1 MQCSGFSQAPLSGA
15 LHVKNTRA
23 RPDNDGAVFMSH
35 VTLDAINKGSTEHF
49 IEVLG
54 EVFESSPWLVE
65 RAASSRPFS
74 SRDDL
79 IARLIDVMRTAS
91 PDEKLA
97 LIRAHPDLAGTAAR
111 AGNLTAH
118 SAREQ
123 SSVGLDRLTDD
134 EHATLR
140 DLNAAYR
147 SRFGFPFIIAVRDQT
162 KQSILEAFRNRLNNG
177 HDVEVAEATRN
188 IARIVSLRII
198 DRVAE

>member
-1 MQCSGFSQAPLSGA
+1 MPGA
-15 LHVKNTRA
+15 LHVENTRA
-23 RPDNDGAVFMSH
+23 RPADDGAASMSH
-35 VTLDAINKGSTEHF
+35 VTLDAINRGGTEHF
-49 IEVLG
+49 VEVLG
-54 EVFESSPWLVE
+54 DVFESSPWLVE
-65 RAASSRPFS
+65 RAATSRPFR

-123 SSVGLDRLTDD
+123 SGVGLDRLTDD
-134 EHATLR
+134 EYATLR

-147 SRFGFPFIIAVRDQT
+147 SKFGFPFIIAVRDQT
-162 KQSILEAFRNRLNNG
+162 KQSILEAFRNRLDNG
-177 HDVEVAEATRN
+177 RDVEVSEATRN
-188 IARIVSLRII
+188 IVRIVSLRIV